1 MPNNSKHSL
10 FQQPHLEN
18 LSWKDVKDITRLKGI
33 IRYTILSILSLVILI
48 SNLFSFIHF
57 PILKLGIIIGIALIY
72 QTIFYFVVKM
82 QKDVTKEK
90 VLLFYRINY
99 FLIFCDIILT
109 AYASYITNGI
119 FSPFLVI
126 MMFDLISTTIL
137 FPTALSI
144 WVFIISIAV
153 IGFET
158 LIFFWS
164 GYKIS
169 QMLKMNIIYSFLENH
184 DLIFVISIFYI
195 TFFSLSYFSI
205 NLLVR
210 SPVQNLFI
218 SRKLQELEAVIDEL
232 HQTHSELEAT
242 YELSEVIS
250 STLKLDQMLT
260 LIAEGIKKS
269 LGFNIVLLSLLNSSK
284 KFLIREAKAGIS
296 DEDFEILKKQEI
308 DFKYVTKLFQEK
320 YKVGNCYY
328 ISHNAKLDINITDY
342 TWISPFLKDSEE
354 DSANKWHPED
364 MLLIPLKIKRT
375 GDIIGMISVDDP
387 IDGKV
392 PSLRKF
398 RMLELFSNSACT
410 AIENMRLFSDKIKQI
425 RQLKSLHDISSTLT
439 LELDKQE
446 LIKKVVGI
454 IKNTYKF
461 LNTAI
466 LLIDPEKNI
475 LKVVAKE
482 GYANQ
487 KIEDIEIKIGDGI
500 TGWVAD
506 SGLPLVVNDVTA
518 DPRYIEGFS
527 GAKSEL
533 AVPLKYKT
541 EVIGVLDVEAEH
553 FNAFDKTDLDTL
565 KTLANYIAAYI
576 KNAELHQETENLAK
590 TDSLTGLF
598 NRRVFKDMLLKEL
611 QRAKR
616 YNHPFSLI
624 MIDIDNFKKYND
636 TFGHPEGDS
645 VIKSLAQVFRASTRD
660 VDTIARYGGEEFIII
675 LPETAKQDAAN
686 IAERI
691 RRNFKRIN
699 FYPRTASKPL
709 NMTISLGVATFP
721 KDGTI
726 AELLV
731 NNVDNALY
739 QSKRTGK
746 DKISVL

>member
-1 MPNNSKHSL
+1 MVNNSKHTL

-33 IRYTILSILSLVILI
+33 IRYTILIILSMVILT
-48 SNLFSFIHF
+48 SNLFSSLNF
-57 PILKLGIIIGIALIY
+57 PIFKLGITIGIALIY
-72 QTIFYFVVKM
+72 QTIFYFVVKV

-99 FLIFCDIILT
+99 FLIFCDLILT
-109 AYASYITNGI
+109 AYAAYITNGI

-144 WVFIISIAV
+144 WVFIVSIAV
-153 IGFET
+153 IAFET

-164 GYKIS
+164 GYKVS
-169 QMLKMNIIYSFLENH
+169 QLLDLNIIYSFMENH
-184 DLIFVISIFYI
+184 DLTLVISMFYI
-195 TFFSLSYFSI
+195 SFFSLSYFSI
-205 NLLVR
+205 SLLVK

-260 LIAEGIKKS
+260 LIVEGIKKS
-269 LGFNIVLLSLLNSSK
+269 LGFNIVLLSLLNPSK
-284 KFLIREAKAGIS
+284 KYLIRQAKAGIS
-296 DEDFEILKKQEI
+296 DEDFETLKKQQI
-308 DFKYVTKLFQEK
+308 DFNYVSKLFQEK

-342 TWISPFLKDSEE
+342 TWISPFLQDSSEG
-354 DSANKWHPED
+354 SANKWHPED

-375 GDIIGMISVDDP
+375 GDIIGMISVDAP

-410 AIENMRLFSDKIKQI
+410 AIENMRLFDDKIRQIKQ
-425 RQLKSLHDISSTLT
+425 LNSLHDISSISTQV
-439 LELDKQE
+439 LDKQD
-446 LIKKVVGI
+446 LMDKVVGI
-454 IKNTYKF
+454 IKNTFKY

-466 LLIDPEKNI
+466 LLLDPEKNI

-482 GYANQ
+482 GYANR
-487 KIEDIEIKIGDGI
+487 KIEDFSIKIGEGI
-500 TGWVAD
+500 TGWVANA
-506 SGLPLVVNDVTA
+506 GKALVINDVHS

-527 GAKSEL
+527 EANSEL
-533 AVPLKYKT
+533 AVPLKCK
-541 EVIGVLDVEAEH
+541 EEIIGVLDIESEE
-553 FNAFDKTDLDTL
+553 FNAFDSKDLDTL
-565 KTLANYIAAYI
+565 RTLANYIAAYI
-576 KNAELHQETENLAK
+576 KNAELHQETVNLSK

-636 TFGHPEGDS
+636 SFGHPEGDS

-675 LPETAKQDAAN
+675 LPETSKQDAAN

-699 FYPRTASKPL
+699 FYPRAAAKPL